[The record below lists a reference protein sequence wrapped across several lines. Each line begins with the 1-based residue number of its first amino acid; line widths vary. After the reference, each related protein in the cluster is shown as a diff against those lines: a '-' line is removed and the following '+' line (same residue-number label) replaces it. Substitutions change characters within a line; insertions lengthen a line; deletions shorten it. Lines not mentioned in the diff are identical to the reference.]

1 MNASTP
7 SQDAQSTPPAGDSS
21 EVHAVAN
28 ENSRRSP
35 SLVGRFAILTAFIVP
50 ITFVPY
56 LLMRG
61 HVSSLRR
68 QILELEK
75 SNRVMRREL
84 TLESSLH
91 SEEHKR
97 LRGLVQGI
105 KEELAVLQAVSQE
118 RDAKHVK
125 EGEDVRSELQSL
137 LEAVRGS
144 RSSQSA
150 TSKALG
156 TSLADIAAFMQ
167 ELELVMGL
175 QGTINGGHLHEER
188 VDRLRQLAFQLSA
201 QRTGAGSDEHTSQI
215 DNRCPSMSLCDY
227 CGIWMGFSVSYL
239 VQGRNKCTNV

>member
-1 MNASTP
+1 MNTSTP

-21 EVHAVAN
+21 KVHTVVN
-28 ENSRRSP
+28 ENSQRSPP

-50 ITFVPY
+50 ITFIPY
-56 LLMRG
+56 LLTRG

-68 QILELEK
+68 QVLELEK

-97 LRGLVQGI
+97 LRGLVLGI
-105 KEELAVLQAVSQE
+105 KEELGVLQAVSKE

-137 LEAVRGS
+137 LEVVRSS
-144 RSSQSA
+144 RSTQSA
-150 TSKALG
+150 TSIALG

-175 QGTINGGHLHEER
+175 QGTVNGGHLHEER

-201 QRTGAGSDEHTSQI
+201 QRTGAGSDEAAHE
-215 DNRCPSMSLCDY
+215 
-227 CGIWMGFSVSYL
+227 
-239 VQGRNKCTNV
+239 

>member
-1 MNASTP
+1 MNTSTP

-28 ENSRRSP
+28 ENSRSP
-35 SLVGRFAILTAFIVP
+35 SSLVGRFAILTAVIVP
-50 ITFVPY
+50 ITFIPY
-56 LLMRG
+56 LLTRG

-84 TLESSLH
+84 SLESSLH

-105 KEELAVLQAVSQE
+105 KEELGVLQAVSKE
-118 RDAKHVK
+118 KDAKHVT
-125 EGEDVRSELQSL
+125 EGENVRSELQSL

-144 RSSQSA
+144 RV

-175 QGTINGGHLHEER
+175 QGTVNGGHLHEER

-201 QRTGAGSDEHTSQI
+201 QRTGAGSDEAAHES
-215 DNRCPSMSLCDY
+215 D
-227 CGIWMGFSVSYL
+227 
-239 VQGRNKCTNV
+239 